1 MTDMHA
7 MVRTI
12 SRPAL
17 LLLTDFAVLAT
28 SRLPASTEVNAL
40 SAITT
45 FGGGVL
51 YYPSFHSCI
60 VIEQQN
66 YKIHGKFQ
74 KLVLS
79 TPESVG

>member
-45 FGGGVL
+45 FGGGYYITLHFIHVL
-51 YYPSFHSCI
+51 LSNNKITKSMASFK
-60 VIEQQN
+60 N
-66 YKIHGKFQ
+66 
-74 KLVLS
+74 
-79 TPESVG
+79 